1 MLLRRREMLAD
12 GYRTSAVSSR
22 EAEIIEL
29 LCWSKVQWREGI
41 EDDALRVDEEEGK
54 GGIMVKGEGEVD
66 NGLLF
71 VCGLEGLRKTVVADG
86 RNRG

>member
-1 MLLRRREMLAD
+1 MLAD
-12 GYRTSAVSSR
+12 GNRTSAGSSR
-22 EAEIIEL
+22 EAEIVEL

-41 EDDALRVDEEEGK
+41 EDDALRVDEAYAEMEEGK

-66 NGLLF
+66 NELLF
-71 VCGLEGLRKTVVADG
+71 MCGLKGLRKTVVANG